1 MLHLILS
8 DLSQGGFMQRV
19 SSNLSLKN
27 LYEIDEH
34 LWLEE
39 TIKLLKSNHLE
50 ELDLENLIEELEN
63 LGRRDKA
70 KVASLLEQVIRHL
83 LLQEEYQFNSGH
95 WKAEVRG
102 FRNQLK
108 RNLTTNLYQLLEK
121 ELASIYEDALGYV
134 IDKTEGKL
142 ENLLQDCTYTLE
154 QLLDVNYLP
163 ETL

>member
-1 MLHLILS
+1 
-8 DLSQGGFMQRV
+8 MQRV

-83 LLQEEYQFNSGH
+83 LLLQYWQEESQFNSGH
-95 WKAEVRG
+95 WKAEVRS

-108 RNLTTNLYQLLEK
+108 RNLTTNLYQYLEK
-121 ELASIYEDALGYV
+121 ELASIYDDALGYV
-134 IDKTEGKL
+134 IEKTEGKL
-142 ENLLQDCTYTLE
+142 DSLPQYCTYSLE
-154 QLLDVNYLP
+154 QLLDINYLP
-163 ETL
+163 ENL

>member
-1 MLHLILS
+1 MT
-8 DLSQGGFMQRV
+8 D
-19 SSNLSLKN
+19 NLSLKK
-27 LYEIDEH
+27 LYETDEH

-50 ELDLENLIEELEN
+50 ELDIENLIEELES

-70 KVASLLEQVIRHL
+70 KVASLLEQIIRHIL
-83 LLQEEYQFNSGH
+83 LLQYWQEELELNSRY

-108 RNLTTNLYQLLEK
+108 RHLTTNLYQFLEN
-121 ELASIYEDALGYV
+121 ELPSIYADALGYV

-142 ENLLQDCTYTLE
+142 NNLPQSCTYTLQ
-154 QLLDVNYLP
+154 QLLDIDYLP
-163 ETL
+163 

>member
-1 MLHLILS
+1 
-8 DLSQGGFMQRV
+8 MQRLG
-19 SSNLSLKN
+19 SNLSLKK

-39 TIKLLKSNHLE
+39 TIKLLKSNHLD

-70 KVASLLEQVIRHL
+70 RVASLLEQVIRHFL
-83 LLQEEYQFNSGH
+83 LLQYWQEELQYNSGH
-95 WKAEVRG
+95 WKAEVRS

-108 RNLTTNLYQLLEK
+108 RNLTTNLYQYLEND
-121 ELASIYEDALGYV
+121 LPSIYQDALGYV

-142 ENLLQDCTYTLE
+142 DNLPQDCAYTLE
-154 QLLDVNYLP
+154 QLLDINYLP
-163 ETL
+163 ETLDKN

>member
-1 MLHLILS
+1 
-8 DLSQGGFMQRV
+8 MQRIN
-19 SSNLSLKN
+19 SNLSLKQ

-50 ELDLENLIEELEN
+50 ELDIENLIEELES

-83 LLQEEYQFNSGH
+83 LLLQYWPEEQKLNSGH

-108 RNLTTNLYQLLEK
+108 RHLTTNLYQYLEN
-121 ELASIYEDALGYV
+121 ELPSIYADALGYV

-142 ENLLQDCTYTLE
+142 NNYNLPQSCTYTLE
-154 QLLDVNYLP
+154 QLLDIDYLP
-163 ETL
+163 

>member
-1 MLHLILS
+1 M
-8 DLSQGGFMQRV
+8 QGV
-19 SSNLSLKN
+19 NSNLNLKA
-27 LYEIDEH
+27 LYEIDDN

-39 TIKLLKSNHLE
+39 TIKLLKTNQLE

-83 LLQEEYQFNSGH
+83 LLLQYWQTEYQDNSGH
-95 WKAEVRG
+95 WKSEIRS

-108 RNLTTNLYQLLEK
+108 RNLTTNLYQFLQK
-121 ELASIYEDALGYV
+121 ELASIYDDALGYV

-142 ENLLQDCTYTLE
+142 DNLPQYCTYTLE
-154 QLLDVNYLP
+154 QLLDINYLP
-163 ETL
+163 EKL